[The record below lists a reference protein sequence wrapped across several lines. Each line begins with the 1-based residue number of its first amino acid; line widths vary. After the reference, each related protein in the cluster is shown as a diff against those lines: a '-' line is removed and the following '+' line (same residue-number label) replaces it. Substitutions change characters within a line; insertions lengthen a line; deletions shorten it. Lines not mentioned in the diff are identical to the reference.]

1 MSTSLHH
8 LTTMTI
14 PDLNEQIHTLKNEKD
29 DLKCEMQ
36 RMEARMQERVY
47 GVERDFQEIVDA
59 KEDRLRQMESK
70 VKNYKKKV
78 EEQKSKMAAEENRK
92 ELEWQEQFLK

>member
-1 MSTSLHH
+1 
-8 LTTMTI
+8 MTI

-29 DLKCEMQ
+29 DLKFEMQ
-36 RMEARMQERVY
+36 RMEARMQERVH

-78 EEQKSKMAAEENRK
+78 ED
-92 ELEWQEQFLK
+92 